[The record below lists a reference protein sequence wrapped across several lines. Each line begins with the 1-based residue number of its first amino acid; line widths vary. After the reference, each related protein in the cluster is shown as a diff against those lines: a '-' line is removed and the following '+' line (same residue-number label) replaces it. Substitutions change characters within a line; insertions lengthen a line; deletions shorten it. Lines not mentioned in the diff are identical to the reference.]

1 MGLLR
6 SKGILLLFAKKKDEE
21 KTDCVFFLMN
31 WFLQPEGGRDSD
43 NEIMI

>member
-6 SKGILLLFAKKKDEE
+6 SEGFLFLLAKKKGEE
-21 KTDCVFFLMN
+21 NAFFVPFLMN
-31 WFLQPEGGRDSD
+31 WLLQPEGGRDSD